1 MKQFKVI
8 VREKVSL
15 WQDLHIWVTA
25 ENEEELK
32 KSLKDDS
39 FLMEYE
45 WDDVEG
51 GEVYY
56 ETMDNIDYD
65 FSDAKIEEVE

>member
-1 MKQFKVI
+1 MSQFKI
-8 VREKVSL
+8 TIREQISM

-25 ENEEELK
+25 NSEDELK

-56 ETMDNIDYD
+56 ETMDNLHYD
-65 FSDAKIEEVE
+65 FSDAKIEEIK